1 MKQNFPSVLGVPICF
16 WEGDKVKTR
25 DGREGTVLGYE
36 WEHDLVSY
44 RNGIS
49 SKGFFLVIVDFG
61 SYTEKFLR
69 HDLCGKRFGSTE
81 FSSEKGFGAIK

>member
-1 MKQNFPSVLGVPICF
+1 MGVPICF

-36 WEHDLVSY
+36 WEDDLVSY
-44 RNGIS
+44 RDGIP

-61 SYTEKFLR
+61 NHTEKFLR
-69 HDLCGKRFGSTE
+69 HDLSGKRFPYE
-81 FSSEKGFGAIK
+81 RFDC